1 MGKRLF
7 RTDKNGTQY
16 WVDDR
21 CTDDGKLRQK
31 EINNKRG

>member
-1 MGKRLF
+1 MGKRLI

-21 CTDDGKLRQK
+21 CPKCGG
-31 EINNKRG
+31 RGAQS